1 MKAYTPYIRIVSAN
15 HEKTVAASQL
25 LAHAMKKHN
34 LPYRIND
41 VFCHLETS
49 RCGLTA
55 DQIGVEVDGQ
65 FIFIGSSMTDKL
77 AESFCAGLPAYI
89 EKQKRELGLL

>member
-1 MKAYTPYIRIVSAN
+1 MKSYTPSIRIVSAN
-15 HEKTVAASQL
+15 HEKTVEASQL

-49 RCGLTA
+49 RCGLSPE
-55 DQIGVEVDGQ
+55 QVGVEVDGR
-65 FIFIGSSMTDKL
+65 FIFVGNAITPRL
-77 AESFCAGLPAYI
+77 AESFCEGLPAYI
-89 EKQKRELGLL
+89 EQQKRELGIL